1 MRKSS
6 TEANGTSEGGRLG
19 FPGLGQSKH
28 KCPNRL
34 RKLIGLIDG
43 YQVPAI
49 ANDLDVCSRNSGLY
63 FTPVLLQRILPVL
76 VSR

>member
-1 MRKSS
+1 MQS
-6 TEANGTSEGGRLG
+6 LG
-19 FPGLGQSKH
+19 FRGLGQSKH
-28 KCPNRL
+28 KCPNLL

-49 ANDLDVCSRNSGLY
+49 ANDLDVCTRNPGEY

>member
-1 MRKSS
+1 MQSL
-6 TEANGTSEGGRLG
+6 A
-19 FPGLGQSKH
+19 FAGLGQSKH

-49 ANDLDVCSRNSGLY
+49 ANDLDVCPRNPGEY
-63 FTPVLLQRILPVL
+63 FTPVLLQRILPIL
-76 VSR
+76 VSRQDQCWRGNVSHYS